1 MLFQSNTIS
10 VFQSRTF
17 PGVVLALLLAG
28 LLHVIPGP
36 NRILHAEDF
45 KLSNAEGNSPVQ
57 YNRDVRAIL
66 TDNCFACHGLDAE
79 SREGDLRLDERS
91 FAIESDAIVPNHPDQ
106 SELIARITATDP
118 DVVMPPPETGHKLTN
133 KQISIL
139 KSWIESGA
147 EYQQHWSFIAPHK
160 VTLPS

>member
-10 VFQSRTF
+10 VFRPRTF
-17 PGVVLALLLAG
+17 SGIVLALLLAG
-28 LLHVIPGP
+28 VFHVLPGP
-36 NRILHAEDF
+36 NCTLRAEDL
-45 KLSNAEGNSPVQ
+45 KRNNAGADSSVQ

-66 TDNCFACHGLDAE
+66 TDNCFACHGLDTE

-91 FAIESDAIVPNHPDQ
+91 FAIESGAIVPNKPDQ
-106 SELIARITATDP
+106 SELMSRITATDP

-139 KSWIESGA
+139 NIKTP
-147 EYQQHWSFIAPHK
+147 QQITNFRI
-160 VTLPS
+160 